1 MVLEK
6 QAEPTNWRTHNHWLV
21 FSASPEDEWLPTLD
35 QVLKRE
41 SRPPVCLYNYY
52 IVLRDRLKLETM
64 LDFWLD
70 VQQAE
75 ILYRRYERHLLR
87 QERKSNRPS
96 VIPPQPL
103 QPHPKT
109 PLSTNNSRES
119 DQVVTQ
125 MLLTQARHS
134 IATASSQTNSAK
146 SKRPLPPTQTDM
158 MELVE
163 RIYLRYI
170 VPHAEKEIMQLPT
183 PLRSE
188 IAQHFAGQITTPTDP
203 HIFGPAKI
211 HIHHLLQLV
220 FPTFV
225 HYKVLMNLTL
235 KQQIGRIVAGLLGLM
250 IGFSLE
256 FSLIFLNIHPWQRRI
271 WVSV

>member
-1 MVLEK
+1 
-6 QAEPTNWRTHNHWLV
+6 
-21 FSASPEDEWLPTLD
+21 
-35 QVLKRE
+35 
-41 SRPPVCLYNYY
+41 
-52 IVLRDRLKLETM
+52 
-64 LDFWLD
+64 
-70 VQQAE
+70 
-75 ILYRRYERHLLR
+75 
-87 QERKSNRPS
+87 
-96 VIPPQPL
+96 
-103 QPHPKT
+103 
-109 PLSTNNSRES
+109 
-119 DQVVTQ
+119 
-125 MLLTQARHS
+125 
-134 IATASSQTNSAK
+134 
-146 SKRPLPPTQTDM
+146 TQTDM

-271 WVSV
+271 WGLLPIGAGLFCLITGLAGLDPFWVLCLNIRHTTTFHFNPVEEPRVKLILRNRSIALLLLFIALTSLVLIVFCAVPGKRL